1 MKHPTRR
8 NAARVEVKAFTL
20 INGANNFRSMAAAAH
35 FHLSPLP
42 PPPVNN
48 HVTAKCR
55 PNVCLAND
63 KKAVK
68 SSPFHIKFNAQCEGR
83 IFHSW
88 KSFSSCIVASWKY
101 TLQNES
107 SLLRWKYLAQYWSEK
122 VLSRHNSELSSLHCN
137 YLEEKE
143 KIWSISFNSFE
154 SFDFNFAHAHVSFE
168 EYMMKPQDD
177 LFKRLSPSAS
187 FIACNTKVF
196 DIQRPRREYT

>member
-1 MKHPTRR
+1 MCVWRMIRR
-8 NAARVEVKAFTL
+8 LSRAHLFTSNSTLNVKGGYFIHENHFLLALLLLGSTL
-20 INGANNFRSMAAAAH
+20 
-35 FHLSPLP
+35 
-42 PPPVNN
+42 
-48 HVTAKCR
+48 CR
-55 PNVCLAND
+55 
-63 KKAVK
+63 
-68 SSPFHIKFNAQCEGR
+68 
-83 IFHSW
+83 
-88 KSFSSCIVASWKY
+88 
-101 TLQNES
+101 NES